1 MKTIDLYILRKTL
14 WPLGATIAIALA
26 ALLMERLVRL
36 LDLLVN
42 QGGPLFMILKLL
54 ANLIPHYLGIALP
67 AAFFVGV
74 LLATMRM
81 SANSE
86 LEAIH
91 SIGIGLQRLLLPIMG
106 LAVVLVV
113 CSSIIIGFLQPYTR
127 YAYRALVYSIT
138 NSVWDAALERGAFF
152 TGFGGTT
159 IMIDDIS
166 DAGRRLNGIFVHEEK
181 PGGGSV
187 TTTAGEGR
195 LFRSPGEAKLIL
207 SLEHGVLVDAGEV
220 EEKAVALS
228 FDQFNLP
235 LDLAFDSE
243 AFRARGEGER
253 ELTLFELWDVRDHP
267 PPGIT
272 AAEVSSELHARLV
285 RIASLLF
292 LPFLA
297 IPLGLGSRR
306 SRRGVS
312 LAVGLLLVIVY
323 HHILQFGESL
333 VDLGRVS
340 PWIGLWLPFGIF
352 AALSGWAF
360 YAATVRP
367 DHNPFRLVADRI
379 EDVAHGLRSMALR
392 LRGAA

>member
-14 WPLGATIAIALA
+14 WPLVATIAIALA

-42 QGGPLFMILKLL
+42 QGGPLFLILKML

-91 SIGIGLQRLLLPIMG
+91 SMGIGLQRLLLPIMG

-113 CSSIIIGFLQPYTR
+113 CSAIIIGFLQPYTR
-127 YAYRALVYSIT
+127 YAYRALVYSVT
-138 NSVWDAALERGAFF
+138 NSAWDAALERGAFF

-159 IMIDDIS
+159 IMIDNIA

-181 PGGGSV
+181 AGGGSV
-187 TTTAGEGR
+187 TTTAAEGR
-195 LFRSPGEAKLIL
+195 LFRSPEEAELIL
-207 SLEHGVLVDAGEV
+207 NLEHGVLVDAGQVGDE
-220 EEKAVALS
+220 AVALS
-228 FDQFNLP
+228 FDEFNLP
-235 LDLAFDSE
+235 LDLAFGSE

-253 ELTLFELWDVRDHP
+253 ELTLFELWKVRDQP
-267 PPGIT
+267 PTGTT
-272 AAEVSSELHARLV
+272 AAKISSEFHARLV

-292 LPFLA
+292 LPLLA
-297 IPLGLGSRR
+297 IPLGIGSRR
-306 SRRGVS
+306 SRRGFS
-312 LAVGLLLVIVY
+312 LAVGLLLVIIY
-323 HHILQFGESL
+323 HHLLQFGESL

-340 PWIGLWLPFGIF
+340 PWVGLWLPFGIF

-360 YAATVRP
+360 YAAAIRP

-379 EDVAHGLRSMALR
+379 EDISQGLRTVALR
-392 LRGAA
+392 LRRTA